1 MMQRLQDMFDQLRAM
16 FPDKEALKKKLAALE
31 KNVRPIHTT

>member
-1 MMQRLQDMFDQLRAM
+1 MFDQLRNM

-31 KNVRPIHTT
+31 KNVSSVSMSS